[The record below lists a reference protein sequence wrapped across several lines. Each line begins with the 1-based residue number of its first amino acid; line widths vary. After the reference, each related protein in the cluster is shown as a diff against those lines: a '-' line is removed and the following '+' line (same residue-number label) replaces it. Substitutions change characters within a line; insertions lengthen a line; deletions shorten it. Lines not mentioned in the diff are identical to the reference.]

1 MDRLLCGD
9 VGYGKT
15 EVALRAAFKAVMD
28 GRQVAVLAPTTVLC
42 QQHLNVFR
50 ERVADFPVTVE
61 TLSRLRSPKE
71 QKRILAG
78 LASGGIDILVGT
90 HRILS
95 ADVRF
100 RDLGLLVVDEEQRF
114 GVRHKESI
122 KKMKTSVDVLTL
134 SATPIPRTLYFAMV
148 GARALSSIETAPVNR
163 RPIRTEVMRHTPEI
177 VKKAVE
183 AEIRRD
189 GQVFYLHNKVKTIQA
204 VARRLKER
212 FPKLRIVVG
221 HGQMGENELE
231 EVMTQFVAHQYD
243 MLVCTTIIEAGI
255 DIPNCNTIII
265 EGADRFG
272 LSQLYQLRGRVGRF
286 DKQAYAYLLL
296 NSHKPV
302 SDKAR
307 KRLSAIRQITRLGAG
322 FRIALRDLELR
333 GAGNL
338 LGGEQSGHVA
348 GVGFD
353 LYCRLLKQSVAR
365 LKGDE
370 KAIRARANVRLDF
383 TTSGV
388 ISETDS
394 QAPEIQEDVSDV
406 VGAYLPEQF
415 AAETRLRIDFYR
427 KLANAIDAKE
437 VGRIRDELSDRFGE
451 LPKEAKTLLLETEI
465 RCLAEEAGFDR
476 LETEG
481 TSLQCRFAKGKQ
493 PNKGNKFLKVASR
506 LPRLSE
512 KEPFLKLKEIVR
524 FLKLQIHAKDVEQNN
539 LF

>member
-1 MDRLLCGD
+1 M
-9 VGYGKT
+9 
-15 EVALRAAFKAVMD
+15 E
-28 GRQVAVLAPTTVLC
+28 
-42 QQHLNVFR
+42 
-50 ERVADFPVTVE
+50 
-61 TLSRLRSPKE
+61 
-71 QKRILAG
+71 
-78 LASGGIDILVGT
+78 
-90 HRILS
+90 
-95 ADVRF
+95 
-100 RDLGLLVVDEEQRF
+100 
-114 GVRHKESI
+114 
-122 KKMKTSVDVLTL
+122 
-134 SATPIPRTLYFAMV
+134 
-148 GARALSSIETAPVNR
+148 
-163 RPIRTEVMRHTPEI
+163 
-177 VKKAVE
+177 
-183 AEIRRD
+183 
-189 GQVFYLHNKVKTIQA
+189 
-204 VARRLKER
+204 
-212 FPKLRIVVG
+212 
-221 HGQMGENELE
+221 ENELE
-231 EVMTQFVAHQYD
+231 DVMTKFVAHQYD

-296 NSHKPV
+296 NNHKPV

-370 KAIRARANVRLDF
+370 KAFRSRATVRLDF
-383 TTSGV
+383 TTSG
-388 ISETDS
+388 ILSETDS
-394 QAPEIQEDVSDV
+394 PEPEIPEDVSDV
-406 VGAYLPEQF
+406 IGTYLPEHF

-437 VGRIRDELSDRFGE
+437 VEGIREELADRFGE
-451 LPKEAKTLLLETEI
+451 LPREAKALLLETEI

-481 TSLQCRFAKGKQ
+481 SSLQCRFAKGKK
-493 PNKGNKFLKVASR
+493 PNKDNRFLKVAGR
-506 LPRLSE
+506 LLKLSE

-524 FLKLQIHAKDVEQNN
+524 FLKLRIHAKEVE
-539 LF
+539 

>member
-1 MDRLLCGD
+1 
-9 VGYGKT
+9 
-15 EVALRAAFKAVMD
+15 
-28 GRQVAVLAPTTVLC
+28 
-42 QQHLNVFR
+42 
-50 ERVADFPVTVE
+50 
-61 TLSRLRSPKE
+61 
-71 QKRILAG
+71 
-78 LASGGIDILVGT
+78 
-90 HRILS
+90 
-95 ADVRF
+95 
-100 RDLGLLVVDEEQRF
+100 
-114 GVRHKESI
+114 
-122 KKMKTSVDVLTL
+122 
-134 SATPIPRTLYFAMV
+134 
-148 GARALSSIETAPVNR
+148 
-163 RPIRTEVMRHTPEI
+163 MRHTPEV
-177 VKKAVE
+177 VKKAVD
-183 AEIRRD
+183 AEMRRG

-204 VARRLKER
+204 VARRLNER
-212 FPKLRIVVG
+212 FPKIRIAVG

-231 EVMTQFVAHQYD
+231 DVMTKFVAHQYD

-370 KAIRARANVRLDF
+370 KAIRSRATVRLGF

-388 ISETDS
+388 LSETDS
-394 QAPEIQEDVSDV
+394 PEPESPEEVSDV
-406 VGAYLPEQF
+406 IGTYLPEHF

-437 VGRIRDELSDRFGE
+437 VEEIREELADRFGE
-451 LPKEAKTLLLETEI
+451 LPREAKALLLETEI

-481 TSLQCRFAKGKQ
+481 SSLQCRFAKGKK
-493 PNKGNKFLKVASR
+493 PNKDNKFLMVAGR
-506 LPRLSE
+506 FPKLSE

-524 FLKLQIHAKDVEQNN
+524 FLKLRIYAKEVE
-539 LF
+539 